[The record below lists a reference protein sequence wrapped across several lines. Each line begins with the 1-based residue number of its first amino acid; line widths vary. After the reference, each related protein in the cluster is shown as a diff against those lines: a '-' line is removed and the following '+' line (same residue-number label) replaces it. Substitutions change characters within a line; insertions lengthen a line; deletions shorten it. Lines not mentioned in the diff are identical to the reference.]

1 MCPASL
7 AGPSERAAAG
17 RPTLRT
23 PGRRAALPPGRDRN
37 LVEHPTP
44 AAASRKAPR
53 AARPITASRPMSPEF
68 ARASRRRGA
77 ADAPRRRVDRHR
89 RRATTDPWIC
99 VDLPCKVL
107 CSARDRRD
115 RHAVRAARDAPARN
129 PELPVL
135 PSGGTSS
142 GDVGGRSGPAD
153 DYETRYGT
161 DPVTAGEVIRTR
173 TTLNESAG
181 RVGQP
186 PDAQRCR
193 AGAGCPCRARRLAS
207 DRDRLATFGGYRDP
221 ETLEPRQRPVPALRA
236 GRRAGAGRTTP
247 GGPGGGPIP
256 LRHPRSRATS
266 SRGSGKAAA
275 GIGGCGDSPARSG
288 RARPLRLRAPA
299 PGSCCARANRSPPVA
314 ARDRR
319 LSRAR

>member
-153 DYETRYGT
+153 NYETRYGT

-186 PDAQRCR
+186 PDAQRWPRRRGRPVSGPTCAIATRPSTELCR
-193 AGAGCPCRARRLAS
+193 PSRSRRAFELVGHRSRGRVPVGGPGAGP
-207 DRDRLATFGGYRDP
+207 
-221 ETLEPRQRPVPALRA
+221 
-236 GRRAGAGRTTP
+236 TTP
-247 GGPGGGPIP
+247 G
-256 LRHPRSRATS
+256 RPRWGT
-266 SRGSGKAAA
+266 
-275 GIGGCGDSPARSG
+275 
-288 RARPLRLRAPA
+288 L
-299 PGSCCARANRSPPVA
+299 PP
-314 ARDRR
+314 
-319 LSRAR
+319 

>member
-153 DYETRYGT
+153 NYETRYGT

-186 PDAQRCR
+186 PDAQRR
-193 AGAGCPCRARRLAS
+193 PAARWACVRPHAWPGNG
-207 DRDRLATFGGYRDP
+207 DT
-221 ETLEPRQRPVPALRA
+221 TRPVPGYRRGGDARAAQPSGPRGCVPVSSLRA
-236 GRRAGAGRTTP
+236 ERTTLGASSLGRGLAGAAVS
-247 GGPGGGPIP
+247 
-256 LRHPRSRATS
+256 L
-266 SRGSGKAAA
+266 
-275 GIGGCGDSPARSG
+275 GDASP
-288 RARPLRLRAPA
+288 
-299 PGSCCARANRSPPVA
+299 
-314 ARDRR
+314 
-319 LSRAR
+319 

>member
-1 MCPASL
+1 VPHGGAV
-7 AGPSERAAAG
+7 
-17 RPTLRT
+17 RPMPGVGAWTGT
-23 PGRRAALPPGRDRN
+23 DGGRRPIHG
-37 LVEHPTP
+37 
-44 AAASRKAPR
+44 AASTCRPR
-53 AARPITASRPMSPEF
+53 S
-68 ARASRRRGA
+68 RGA
-77 ADAPRRRVDRHR
+77 LGTDETGTRREQHATHRHATR
-89 RRATTDPWIC
+89 NSRFCRAWEPRRAT
-99 VDLPCKVL
+99 
-107 CSARDRRD
+107 SEGAR
-115 RHAVRAARDAPARN
+115 
-129 PELPVL
+129 
-135 PSGGTSS
+135 
-142 GDVGGRSGPAD
+142 PAD

-173 TTLNESAG
+173 ATLNESAG
-181 RVGQP
+181 RVGRP

-207 DRDRLATFGGYRDP
+207 DRDLLATFGGYRDP
-221 ETLEPRQRPVPALRA
+221 ETLEPRRRPVPGLRA